1 MLVSEFEKGKLYKRS
16 ELHDQ
21 FGGNRQRGIS
31 PSAKLPVIFIFS
43 GDSGSQ
49 YGYTDG
55 WNEDYTIFT
64 YTGEGQVGDQEFT
77 MGNKAL
83 RDHIELSKDV
93 FLFTAA
99 SGGQYKFNDQLTLIN
114 YEKKPALDRN
124 GDSRMV
130 ISFTFESFTEIV
142 ESSNV
147 NNLYD
152 SNQSLEELKQIALDD
167 ASSEQA
173 SIQEKRVMIRKRSE
187 AIKTYARKR
196 AEGIC
201 EACEQPEPFDA
212 RSGSSL
218 DVHHLYRLSDGGP
231 DHPEHVAA
239 ICPNCHARI
248 HRGRDGAEYNQVLIK
263 KIREKERS

>member
-1 MLVSEFEKGKLYKRS
+1 MFVSEFEKGKLYKRS

-55 WNEDYTIFT
+55 WN
-64 YTGEGQVGDQEFT
+64 
-77 MGNKAL
+77 KAL

-114 YEKKPALDRN
+114 FEKKPALDRN

-147 NNLYD
+147 NKLHD

-173 SIQEKRVMIRKRSE
+173 SIQEKRVKIRKRSE

-196 AEGIC
+196 AEGVC

-248 HRGRDGAEYNQVLIK
+248 HRGRDGAKYNQVLIN
-263 KIREKERS
+263 KIREKEYS